1 MCACD
6 LVRWTAEQEN
16 ARLADMPRKRPPLK
30 IGLSPRFLH
39 NSPLDLGFRGKTLQY
54 LEQSIA
60 HWVMTQDALIF
71 MIPSIET
78 GGLIRRG
85 NLSVDDYAG
94 ALDGLV
100 LQGGADVSP
109 RSYGQDPL
117 RAEWEGDRL
126 RDQYEIELLRAF
138 IAAGKPVLGICR
150 GAQLINVAFG
160 GTLWQDIPSQVPGAL
175 THYEPEKYD
184 ENFHEIRLEPAS
196 LLSRLFPGA
205 GTFLINSIHHQAVH
219 ELGEGL
225 TVEARAPDGVLES
238 LRWLGTCWVLGMQWH
253 PEFHDGREGI
263 VDCTPVLEEFLRE
276 ARRRKLAASD
286 S

>member
-1 MCACD
+1 
-6 LVRWTAEQEN
+6 
-16 ARLADMPRKRPPLK
+16 MPRTRPPLK

-39 NSPLDLGFRGKTLQY
+39 NSPLELGFRGKALQY

-78 GGLIRRG
+78 GGLIRRS
-85 NLSVDDYAG
+85 NLSVGDYAG

-109 RSYGQDPL
+109 RSYRQEPL

-138 IAAGKPVLGICR
+138 VASGKPVLGICR

-160 GTLWQDIPSQVPGAL
+160 GTLWQDIPWQVPGAL
-175 THYEPEKYD
+175 SHHEPEKYD
-184 ENFHEIRLEPAS
+184 ENFHEIRLEPGS

-205 GTFLINSIHHQAVH
+205 DTFLVNSIHHQAVH

-225 TVEARAPDGVLES
+225 TVEARAVPDGLLEA
-238 LRWLGTCWVLGMQWH
+238 LRWQGKSWVVGLQWH
-253 PEFHDGREGI
+253 PEFHAGREGLL
-263 VDCTPVLEEFLRE
+263 DCTPVLEEFLHE
-276 ARRRKLAASD
+276 ARRRKLAASA